1 MISEVPD
8 TTPVTIPVLAPTVA
22 IDVVPLVHVPPVVPS
37 VKVMVVPAQKA
48 AEPDTADGKALTV
61 TIVVV

>member
-1 MISEVPD
+1 MPADTPV
-8 TTPVTIPVLAPTVA
+8 TTPVAPTTVA
-22 IDVVPLVHVPPVVPS
+22 TPVDPLDHVPPVVPS

>member
-1 MISEVPD
+1 M
-8 TTPVTIPVLAPTVA
+8 PVLAPTVA
-22 IDVVPLVHVPPVVPS
+22 TDVVPLVQVPPVVPS

-48 AEPDTADGKALTV
+48 ATPDTADGKALTV